1 MGKEGNLAESEAVTT
16 ALEVELK
23 RVIATVTSL
32 VSEYAEQNAV
42 LVS

>member
-1 MGKEGNLAESEAVTT
+1 MGKEGNLAESDAVTS

-32 VSEYAEQNAV
+32 VGQYAEESAV